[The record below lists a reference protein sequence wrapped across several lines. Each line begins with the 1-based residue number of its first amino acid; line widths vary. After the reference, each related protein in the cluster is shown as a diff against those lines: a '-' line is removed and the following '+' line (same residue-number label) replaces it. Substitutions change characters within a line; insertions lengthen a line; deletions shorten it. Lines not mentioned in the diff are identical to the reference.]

1 MGLRGNAIGQM
12 PLPAPGKLA
21 STHGCR
27 LLRDVTIHAPIAQ
40 AVQWNML
47 VASMK
52 SVGDFLG
59 ALSERTESPFSDQ
72 KFLDEVLRKAH

>member
-12 PLPAPGKLA
+12 PLSAPGKLA
-21 STHGCR
+21 STHGSW
-27 LLRDVTIHAPIAQ
+27 LLRDMTIHAPIAQ

-52 SVGDFLG
+52 SVGDCPS
-59 ALSERTESPFSDQ
+59 AISERTESPFREQ
-72 KFLDEVLRKAH
+72 NFPDEVLRKYH